1 MHVAVEC
8 LRSNLRST
16 HVGKRPLHEFTK
28 QHGCVASR
36 AQCESESNTGAFR
49 VPTVP
54 FTWPRFPTLAQR
66 AAFSDGHGIN
76 GEFFEFGHEC
86 STRTFG
92 GQAGHGL
99 NVPRDVSQPLA
110 VDGGLF
116 ELPGMAVTGGN
127 LTARER
133 SGGGESAKVAVSSNA
148 VERALLDDNARID
161 VQLAFLVDAADDI
174 ANDRS

>member
-16 HVGKRPLHEFTK
+16 HVGERPLHEFTK

-36 AQCESESNTGAFR
+36 AQGESESNTGALR
-49 VPTVP
+49 MPTVP
-54 FTWPRFPTLAQR
+54 LTGSRFPTLAQR

-76 GEFFEFGHEC
+76 GEFFEFGHES
-86 STRTFG
+86 STRAFG

-99 NVPRDVSQPLA
+99 NVPRDASQPLA

-116 ELPGMAVTGGN
+116 ELPGMAVAGGN

-133 SGGGESAKVAVSSNA
+133 SSGGESAKVAVSSDA
-148 VERALLDDNARID
+148 VERALLNDDARIH
-161 VQLAFLVDAADDI
+161 VQLAFLVDTADDV
-174 ANDRS
+174 ADDRS